1 MTSHLRSFLA
11 AAGILAAVGA
21 VQPALHAQGLGG
33 MFSTFKMD
41 GVTENETEASTVITA
56 SAADIDLENNIITL
70 IGDVV
75 VDDGSS
81 KITCN
86 KMTIY
91 LEEDA
96 ADSLVGTAEKPAES
110 TDAADKKVEK
120 EKPAPAP
127 AAVTADGKEAKKDE
141 KDDDDDDKNNISRIV
156 CSGDV
161 VYLKRANP
169 DDPDGQDQIAMS
181 EHADYDAHKE
191 VIVMTGN
198 PVMMQ
203 GSNKM
208 YGDRIEVLIKE
219 GNHMRVINPKVYYTG
234 DSFLSS
240 PTTTKPG
247 DKN

>member
-1 MTSHLRSFLA
+1 MTSTLRSFLA
-11 AAGILAAVGA
+11 AAGILAAA
-21 VQPALHAQGLGG
+21 AAFQPALHAQGFGG
-33 MFSTFKMD
+33 MFSGFQMN
-41 GVTENETEASTVITA
+41 GVTDENETEASTVITA

-75 VDDGSS
+75 VDDKSS

-96 ADSLVGTAEKPAES
+96 ADSLVGTADKPADS
-110 TDAADKKVEK
+110 ADKKEEK
-120 EKPAPAP
+120 AEPAPA
-127 AAVTADGKEAKKDE
+127 VVSADGKVMGEDDEKDE
-141 KDDDDDDKNNISRIV
+141 KDDDSKNISRIV

-181 EHADYDAHKE
+181 EHADYDARKE
-191 VIVMTGN
+191 IIVMTGN

-208 YGDRIEVLIKE
+208 YGDRIEILIKE
-219 GNHMRVINPKVYYTG
+219 GNRMRVINPKVYYTG
-234 DSFLSS
+234 ESFLSS
-240 PTTTKPG
+240 PSPSSNKTG
-247 DKN
+247 GNR

>member
-1 MTSHLRSFLA
+1 MTSNLRSFLA
-11 AAGILAAVGA
+11 AAGILAAA
-21 VQPALHAQGLGG
+21 AAFQPALHAQGFGG
-33 MFSTFKMD
+33 MFSGFQMN
-41 GVTENETEASTVITA
+41 GVTDDNEAEASTVITA

-75 VDDGSS
+75 VDDKSS

-96 ADSLVGTAEKPAES
+96 ADSLVGTADKPVDSTEKKEEKPE
-110 TDAADKKVEK
+110 
-120 EKPAPAP
+120 PAP
-127 AAVTADGKEAKKDE
+127 AAVTADGKTPAEG
-141 KDDDDDDKNNISRIV
+141 DDKDKNDDSKNISRIV

-181 EHADYDAHKE
+181 EHADYDARKE
-191 VIVMTGN
+191 IIVMTGN

-208 YGDRIEVLIKE
+208 YGDRIEILIKE
-219 GNHMRVINPKVYYTG
+219 GNRMRVINPKVYYTG
-234 DSFLSS
+234 ESFLSS
-240 PTTTKPG
+240 PSPSTKTG
-247 DKN
+247 SDR

>member
-1 MTSHLRSFLA
+1 MTSNLRSFLA
-11 AAGILAAVGA
+11 AAGILAAA
-21 VQPALHAQGLGG
+21 AAFQPALHAQGFGG
-33 MFSTFKMD
+33 MFSGFQMN
-41 GVTENETEASTVITA
+41 GVTDDNEAEASTVITA

-75 VDDGSS
+75 VDDKSS

-96 ADSLVGTAEKPAES
+96 ADSLVGTADKPADSAEKKEEKPE
-110 TDAADKKVEK
+110 
-120 EKPAPAP
+120 PAP
-127 AAVTADGKEAKKDE
+127 AAVTADGKTPAE
-141 KDDDDDDKNNISRIV
+141 DDDKDKNDDSKNISRIV

-181 EHADYDAHKE
+181 EHADYDARKE
-191 VIVMTGN
+191 IIVMTGN

-208 YGDRIEVLIKE
+208 YGDRIEILIKE
-219 GNHMRVINPKVYYTG
+219 GNRMRVINPKVYYTG
-234 DSFLSS
+234 ESFLSS
-240 PTTTKPG
+240 PTPSTKSG
-247 DKN
+247 GNRR

>member
-1 MTSHLRSFLA
+1 MTSNLRSFLA
-11 AAGILAAVGA
+11 AAGILAAA
-21 VQPALHAQGLGG
+21 AAFQPALHAQGFGG
-33 MFSTFKMD
+33 MFSGFQMN
-41 GVTENETEASTVITA
+41 GVTDDNEAEASTVITA

-75 VDDGSS
+75 VDDKSS

-96 ADSLVGTAEKPAES
+96 ADSLVGTADKPVDSA
-110 TDAADKKVEK
+110 EK
-120 EKPAPAP
+120 EKPEPAP
-127 AAVTADGKEAKKDE
+127 AAVTADGKTPAE
-141 KDDDDDDKNNISRIV
+141 DDDKDKDDESKNISRIV
-156 CSGDV
+156 CAGDV

-181 EHADYDAHKE
+181 EHADYDARKE
-191 VIVMTGN
+191 IIVMTGN

-208 YGDRIEVLIKE
+208 YGDRIEILIKE
-219 GNHMRVINPKVYYTG
+219 GNRMRVINPKVYYTG
-234 DSFLSS
+234 ESFLSS
-240 PTTTKPG
+240 PSPSTKSG
-247 DKN
+247 SDRR